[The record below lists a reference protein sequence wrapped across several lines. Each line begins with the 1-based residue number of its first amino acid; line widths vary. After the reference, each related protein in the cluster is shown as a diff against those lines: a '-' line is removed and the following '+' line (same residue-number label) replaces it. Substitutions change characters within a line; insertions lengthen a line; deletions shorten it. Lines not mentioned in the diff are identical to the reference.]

1 VALLKLQFRKHAEK
15 VLNQVEENCLL
26 LGDRYIDFSFEQV
39 TVLVFDKVDNYI
51 CDSSEAVDL

>member
-1 VALLKLQFRKHAEK
+1 MALLKLQFRKHAEE
-15 VLNQVEENCLL
+15 VLNQVEEKCLL

-39 TVLVFDKVDNYI
+39 TVLVFNKVDNYI

>member
-1 VALLKLQFRKHAEK
+1 MALLKLQTRKLAEE

-51 CDSSEAVDL
+51 CDSLEAVDL